1 MGDTAR
7 PNFSG
12 TWKLI
17 RGESEFGF
25 PGAPRLRED
34 VIAHEEPRFRVQ
46 THQRDANGIA
56 RVERDLIVGGELVR
70 VEVHGRP
77 REVRAWWDDAVL
89 VVETRSEVSGKPR
102 RIEDRW
108 TLDED
113 GLWLTIERVQEQPGG
128 AVRQRLRMQKR

>member
-1 MGDTAR
+1 
-7 PNFSG
+7 
-12 TWKLI
+12 
-17 RGESEFGF
+17 
-25 PGAPRLRED
+25 
-34 VIAHEEPRFRVQ
+34 
-46 THQRDANGIA
+46 
-56 RVERDLIVGGELVR
+56 
-70 VEVHGRP
+70 
-77 REVRAWWDDAVL
+77 VL